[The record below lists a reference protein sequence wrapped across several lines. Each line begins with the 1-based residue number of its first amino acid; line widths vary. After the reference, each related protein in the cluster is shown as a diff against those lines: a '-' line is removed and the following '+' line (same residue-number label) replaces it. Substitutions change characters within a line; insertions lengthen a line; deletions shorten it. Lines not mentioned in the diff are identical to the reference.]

1 MIHWYKM
8 ANFQKLKGIYHI
20 GECDI
25 QDVQMQYGHQ
35 INNKFVGIQ
44 YCHVD
49 FAEKM
54 AIMNIIPREYHKCF
68 YMTIMRINTQIPP
81 HTDSGIKSTINFYIN
96 TDNCKTQFYKFKND
110 NPKKEQIENQSDGY
124 IFDSNDLEETDF
136 FVAQPSEAWVL
147 NVANPH
153 SVIPQSQF
161 KERLAIAL
169 SSELEYDMVCDIL
182 KEEKYL

>member
-1 MIHWYKM
+1 MVEYFCKLNK
-8 ANFQKLKGIYHI
+8 NFII

-25 QDVQMQYGHQ
+25 KDVQMQYGHQ
-35 INNKFVGIQ
+35 IDDKFVGIQ

-49 FAEKM
+49 FADKM
-54 AIMNIIPREYHKCF
+54 SIMNIIPREYHKCF

-96 TDNCKTQFYKFKND
+96 TEDCRTQFYKFKSD
-110 NPKKEQIENQSDGY
+110 NPKKEQVENQSDGY
-124 IFDSNDLEETDF
+124 IFDINDLEETDS
-136 FVAQPSEAWVL
+136 FVAQPNEAWVL

-169 SSELEYDMVCDIL
+169 SSELEYNMLCEIL
-182 KEEKYL
+182 TEQGHL

>member
-1 MIHWYKM
+1 MP
-8 ANFQKLKGIYHI
+8 NFQKLKNNYHI
-20 GECDI
+20 GECNI
-25 QDVQMQYGHQ
+25 QGVQMQYGHQ
-35 INNKFVGIQ
+35 IDDKFVGIQ

-49 FAEKM
+49 FADKM

-81 HTDSGIKSTINFYIN
+81 HTDSDIKSTINFYIN
-96 TDNCKTQFYKFKND
+96 TEDCRTQFYKFKND
-110 NPKKEQIENQSDGY
+110 NPKKEQVENQSDGY
-124 IFDSNDLEETDF
+124 IFDVNDLEETDS
-136 FVAQPSEAWVL
+136 FVAQPNEAWVL

-169 SSELEYDMVCDIL
+169 SSELEYNMLCEIL
-182 KEEKYL
+182 TEQGHL

>member
-1 MIHWYKM
+1 MP
-8 ANFQKLKGIYHI
+8 NFQKLKNNYHI

-25 QDVQMQYGHQ
+25 QDVQIQFGHQ
-35 INNKFVGIQ
+35 IDNKFVGIQ

-49 FAEKM
+49 FVDKM

-68 YMTIMRINTQIPP
+68 CMTIMRINTQIPP

-96 TDNCKTQFYKFKND
+96 TEDCKTQFYKFKNG
-110 NPKKEQIENQSDGY
+110 NPKKEQVENQSNGY
-124 IFDSNDLEETDF
+124 IFDINDLEETDF
-136 FVAQPSEAWVL
+136 FVAQPNEAWVL

-153 SVIPQSQF
+153 SVLPQSQF

-169 SSELEYDMVCDIL
+169 SSELDYNMLCEIL
-182 KEEKYL
+182 TEQGHL